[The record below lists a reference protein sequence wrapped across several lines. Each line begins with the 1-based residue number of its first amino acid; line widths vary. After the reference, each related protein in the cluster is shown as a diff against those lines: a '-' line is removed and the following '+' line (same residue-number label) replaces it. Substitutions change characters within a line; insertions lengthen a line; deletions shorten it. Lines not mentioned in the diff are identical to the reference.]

1 MAKGKKV
8 KMTDTNLLLLIT
20 VVVFAVMYIGAML
33 FLKKGGWKKI
43 LWPH

>member
-20 VVVFAVMYIGAML
+20 VVVFAVMYIGAM
-33 FLKKGGWKKI
+33 
-43 LWPH
+43 